1 MAPVIPRV
9 LCEITGAF
17 LCPPN
22 VIRNPR
28 VNHAVV
34 GMMVQ
39 GTSVWRVGGSGL
51 ISPARTTKP
60 SVSFRVFPWF

>member
-39 GTSVWRVGGSGL
+39 GTSVWRV
-51 ISPARTTKP
+51 AAQ
-60 SVSFRVFPWF
+60 V